1 MDEKI
6 DRVSL
11 QTYENQMNLYQQI
24 LQPITSVLER
34 SMMASMGPADTIAHS
49 YQQQQQQQQQS
60 YAQQSNRPYSSSS
73 SRRSS
78 QWERQSNRP
87 SAYNAAASHASLR
100 DNLYGASD
108 IGTDYIEAIET
119 LQGIHK
125 QTSTY
130 QSTRTGL
137 GSKSKSLLDIAPK
150 SVSRSSS
157 RPYKTPPLVSN
168 KLGATSSVISEFT
181 QQKLLLSQTAHQHSS
196 SLDPSPRLLTY
207 LDESSLANAATAPN
221 QSSIMSSLTAYK
233 SLSLTHGPSV
243 DSFVTEVSSSAVSVE
258 SRSRLGQVPAIPSS
272 TGKKLGAL
280 LSNKAA
286 STPSVANSSSLAK
299 SPRHQGSRTP
309 STPSAT
315 ISTKPTAI
323 TTSALSGRMTPKK
336 AIKTVRVSTKQK
348 GHNSENKDKSVPW
361 ALLDE
366 LQGNQKQFEDEV
378 AVLEFN
384 LGMHSTE
391 KGGGS

>member
-1 MDEKI
+1 
-6 DRVSL
+6 
-11 QTYENQMNLYQQI
+11 MNLYQQI

-34 SMMASMGPADTIAHS
+34 SMMTSMGPAETIAHS
-49 YQQQQQQQQQS
+49 YQQQQQQQHG

-78 QWERQSNRP
+78 QWERQPNRP
-87 SAYNAAASHASLR
+87 SAYNAAASQASLR
-100 DNLYGASD
+100 DGLYGSTD

-119 LQGIHK
+119 LQGIHRH
-125 QTSTY
+125 TSTY
-130 QSTRTGL
+130 QSTRSGL
-137 GSKSKSLLDIAPK
+137 ANKSKSLLDIAPK
-150 SVSRSSS
+150 SVSRPSS
-157 RPYKTPPLVSN
+157 RPYKTPLLASN
-168 KLGATSSVISEFT
+168 KLSATSSAISEFT
-181 QQKLLLSQTAHQHSS
+181 QQKLLLSQTAHQPFSS
-196 SLDPSPRLLTY
+196 SVDTSPRLLTY
-207 LDESSLANAATAPN
+207 LDESSLANTATAPN
-221 QSSIMSSLTAYK
+221 QSSITSSLTVYK
-233 SLSLTHGPSV
+233 SISPARGPSV
-243 DSFVTEVSSSAVSVE
+243 DSLVTEVSSSDVSVE
-258 SRSRLGQVPAIPSS
+258 SRSRLGQAPAIPSS
-272 TGKKLGAL
+272 TGKRLGAL
-280 LSNKAA
+280 LSNKVTT

-336 AIKTVRVSTKQK
+336 SLKAVRVSTKQK
-348 GHNSENKDKSVPW
+348 GRNSEDKDMSIPW

-384 LGMHSTE
+384 LGMHSNE
-391 KGGGS
+391 KGGGGGS